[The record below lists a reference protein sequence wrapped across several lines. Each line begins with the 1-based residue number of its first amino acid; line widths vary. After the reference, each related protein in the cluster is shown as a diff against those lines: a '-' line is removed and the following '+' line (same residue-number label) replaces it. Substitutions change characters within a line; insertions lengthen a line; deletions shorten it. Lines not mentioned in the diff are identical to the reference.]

1 AFVDLKQA
9 LVGLPSLDYPD
20 FSRPFQIA
28 SDASDYA
35 MGGVLQQDDHRP
47 LQWLEKATSQKLQR
61 WLLALQQYKFTVVY
75 VPASKNAVAD
85 ALSRVRLD
93 PSMTGDKSVTQAQ
106 LSASGLIERGHLH
119 VPGVHAVVL
128 TPAFSFADLL
138 EAQKNDDILSQVASR
153 VQDDAPLSR
162 TELKGPDFISYKRVW
177 KTLDVCDGLLVREVR
192 PSAYSGPIWVPVVP
206 TSLRCPMIRRFH
218 DDVGHVGA
226 PRLLDKVQTLAYW
239 PCMAED
245 IEKYVSSCDG
255 CLNSKKSKPPPAP
268 LMPVPIGRPWETV
281 AVDLLT
287 VPKNADGI
295 STLLVLQ
302 DYFTKWAHVVP
313 LKEHTWAD
321 VARPLYHLFLLFG
334 PPLRLHSDQGPPFE
348 SWMFKFVL
356 GLLGVKKSRS
366 SVYHPIGNGLV
377 ERFNQ
382 TFLKMLR
389 VHVETTHDWYQHLGS
404 LVWFY
409 NTSIHSSTK
418 ASPFYLMYGREP
430 PDLWFPSLGQVQ
442 NMLFDPEAFARYISH
457 TRATIQDKVNECVTQ
472 AAMSYKASYNAKSR
486 ERQFRPGMRVRMETL
501 GLARANKLSPR
512 WEGEW
517 YVLKALPNLEN
528 KTVEVIHPATN
539 RVKVIS
545 VDHLLIDPIQP
556 EEVPIVVLDLLRQET
571 TSSSSESSVVR
582 DLPYQHGPEVPIVAE
597 YVDSRV
603 GPSLAQGTGPQ
614 DPEVQ
619 STGSSSE
626 RQRSSAPAS
635 VDGARL
641 DGAEEVEGIVAD
653 YDDDGHS
660 GSGSQGSQALRSAL
674 GSDVQDFVSVNQSDL
689 VSSLASEESGLSA
702 NESAQPHSTSSSS
715 SAPSPVVGED
725 RDLGGEESDGV
736 RSNAEGVE
744 SNEESSSAEEAAE
757 VPPHDWSLARD
768 RPRREVRPPK
778 RLNL

>member
-1 AFVDLKQA
+1 
-9 LVGLPSLDYPD
+9 
-20 FSRPFQIA
+20 
-28 SDASDYA
+28 
-35 MGGVLQQDDHRP
+35 HRP

-75 VPASKNAVAD
+75 VPSKNAVAD

-93 PSMTGDKSVTQAQ
+93 SSLV
-106 LSASGLIERGHLH
+106 ERSHLH
-119 VPGVHAVVL
+119 VPGAHAVVL

-138 EAQKNDDILSQVASR
+138 EAQKDDGILTQVASR
-153 VQDDAPLSR
+153 VQDATPLSR

-177 KTLDVCDGLLVREVR
+177 KTLDVCDGLLVRE
-192 PSAYSGPIWVPVVP
+192 
-206 TSLRCPMIRRFH
+206 RFH

-226 PRLLDKVQTLAYW
+226 ARLLEKVQTLAYW

-255 CLNSKKSKPPPAP
+255 CLNSKKSRPPPAP
-268 LMPVPIGRPWETV
+268 LMPVPI
-281 AVDLLT
+281 
-287 VPKNADGI
+287 
-295 STLLVLQ
+295 
-302 DYFTKWAHVVP
+302 
-313 LKEHTWAD
+313 
-321 VARPLYHLFLLFG
+321 
-334 PPLRLHSDQGPPFE
+334 
-348 SWMFKFVL
+348 

-418 ASPFYLMYGREP
+418 ASPFYLMYGRDP

-457 TRATIQDKVNECVTQ
+457 TRAMIQDKVNECVTQ

-486 ERQFRPGMRVRMETL
+486 ERQFRPGMRVRLETL

-556 EEVPIVVLDLLRQET
+556 EEVPIAVLDLLRQET

-626 RQRSSAPAS
+626 QQRSSAPAS
-635 VDGARL
+635 VDGARP
-641 DGAEEVEGIVAD
+641 DGAEEAEDIVAD

-660 GSGSQGSQALRSAL
+660 GSCSQGSQALRSAL
-674 GSDVQDFVSVNQSDL
+674 GDDVQDFVSVNQSDL

-725 RDLGGEESDGV
+725 GDLGEEESDGV

-757 VPPHDWSLARD
+757 VPPRDWSLARD
-768 RPRREVRPPK
+768 RPRRE
-778 RLNL
+778 